1 MAGIDAS
8 AVTAENPFADVD
20 SSAWYAPYVTA
31 AFEKGIVNG
40 TSQTT
45 FGTGA
50 YITREELCTLA
61 DRAAIAA
68 DIFLDDEFT
77 IFPFDD
83 EAQISEWALNSVL
96 KMRESFIVTGMG
108 GNVFNPKAP
117 VTRAQAA
124 KIIYGVIAYA
134 AQ

>member
-1 MAGIDAS
+1 MAA
-8 AVTAENPFADVD
+8 
-20 SSAWYAPYVTA
+20 Y
-31 AFEKGIVNG
+31 EKGIING
-40 TSQTT
+40 TGANT

-61 DRAAIAA
+61 DRAAISS

-77 IFPFDD
+77 ILPFDD
-83 EAQISEWALNSVL
+83 EAQISSWALNSVL
-96 KMRESFIVTGMG
+96 KMRESFIVSGVG